1 MAAPDTPLPAAA
13 GQSRLPLIFILLTV
27 MIDSMGIGLI
37 IPVMPDLIR
46 DVGGGTLSEA
56 AIWGGILTTSF
67 AVMQFLFGPTLG
79 SLSDRIGRRP
89 VLLVSLGFLALDY
102 LIMAVAGTIWLL
114 LAGRV
119 MGGITAATQSVA
131 AAYVADISRPEEK
144 AARFGLVG
152 AAFGLGFV
160 IGPLLGGLLAEFG
173 TRAPFYAA
181 AGLAAANMAFGF
193 FVLPETLKPE
203 NRRAFAWRRANP
215 LGALLALNALTEV
228 RRPLLI
234 FFVYSI
240 AFWVYPS
247 VWAFY
252 TRASFGWDPAMVGLS
267 LAGFGIALAVV
278 QGGLIRVILRVLGD
292 RGTVLYGL
300 IFYTL
305 VFGVFAFLTNGTA
318 ALILTP
324 VSALGAVV
332 TPALQGIM
340 SRAVPDNAQGEL
352 QGVLAS
358 VNALSMVF
366 SPLLMTQVFA
376 AFTAP
381 DAAVW
386 FPGAPF
392 LLSMGLMLLCLVIF
406 FARQR
411 SGVRA

>member
-1 MAAPDTPLPAAA
+1 MAAPDAPLPAPA
-13 GQSRLPLIFILLTV
+13 GSNRLPLIFILLTV

-37 IPVMPDLIR
+37 IPVMPNLIEE
-46 DVGGGTLSEA
+46 VTGGGLSQA
-56 AIWGGILTTSF
+56 AIWGGILTTVF

-79 SLSDRIGRRP
+79 SLSDRVGRRP
-89 VLLVSLGFLALDY
+89 VLLASLGFLALDY
-102 LIMAVAGTIWLL
+102 LLMAVAGTIWLL
-114 LAGRV
+114 LVGRII
-119 MGGITAATQSVA
+119 GGITAATTSVA
-131 AAYVADISRPEEK
+131 SAYIADISRPEEK

-160 IGPLLGGLLAEFG
+160 IGPLLGGLLSEFG

-181 AGLAAANMAFGF
+181 AALAAVNMVFGF
-193 FVLPETLKPE
+193 FVLPETLRPE
-203 NRRAFAWRRANP
+203 NRRPFDWRRANP
-215 LGALLALNALTEV
+215 LGAFAAVNALPEV

-234 FFVYSI
+234 FFVYSV

-247 VWAFY
+247 VWAYY
-252 TRASFGWDPAMVGLS
+252 TQASFGWDPAMVGLS

-292 RGTVLYGL
+292 RGTVLYG
-300 IFYTL
+300 IVFYTV
-305 VFGVFAFLTNGTA
+305 VFGVLAFLTNGTA

-324 VSALGAVV
+324 LSALGAVV

-358 VNALSMVF
+358 VNAVSMIF

-381 DAAVW
+381 DAPVW

-392 LLSMGLMLLCLVIF
+392 LLSMGLMLVCLAIHV
-406 FARQR
+406 AKP
-411 SGVRA
+411 RAAVA